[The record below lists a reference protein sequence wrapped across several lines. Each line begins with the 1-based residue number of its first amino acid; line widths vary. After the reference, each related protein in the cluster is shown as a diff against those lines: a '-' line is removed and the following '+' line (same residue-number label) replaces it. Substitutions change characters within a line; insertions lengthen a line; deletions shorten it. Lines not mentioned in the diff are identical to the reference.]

1 MTKSIGQ
8 RLKQAREAHRQTID
22 QVSQITRI
30 RPRYLEALEADDF
43 SNMPSA
49 VQGRGFLRIYAL
61 YLGLDI
67 ERILEEMRREQ
78 TAAEAGIF
86 RKVGEPSE
94 DISQVVKT
102 EYIGEEKTSG
112 RKKEKPERLSA
123 WKSWLDRDRGVQPA
137 DLASGSS
144 ESPVGE
150 PRHEIKTKIVKVP
163 EPDGLELAGSTV
175 ERVEKEAFWIRWL
188 HRTRGF
194 LSSLVNTVMISS
206 SAISKMIM
214 RSRSRIKRSVENEQG
229 FGQDMDVNIEPEFHL
244 RSAQRIFVEIGQQ
257 LRQRRETLN
266 LTFVEIEQHIHI
278 RPQYLQGLEAGDITQ
293 LPSTVQARRILNNYA
308 VFLGLEVDD
317 LLLRFADG
325 LQIRRLERYPP
336 KPGEASHLLPKSSR
350 RTSLRSFMAPDLIF
364 GIGVVVLL
372 LTVTIWGG
380 SRIVA
385 RLSESTP
392 ESTARSIS
400 DVLISTPI
408 IPTVEPVESPQVVIG
423 ATQLPKEGTQTP
435 IGSTQE
441 GAARIQVNI
450 VAVQQSWVRV
460 IVDGKIK
467 FEGRVI
473 IGNVYPF
480 DGDKQIEVLTGNAA
494 ALRIT
499 YNMQELGLMGSF
511 GEVVDRIYTLDGII
525 TPTATST
532 STGTSTPRASP
543 TPVGTPTPY
552 PSATATRIP

>member
-8 RLKQAREAHRQTID
+8 RLKQAREAHRQTIE
-22 QVSQITRI
+22 QVSQVTRI
-30 RPRYLEALEADDF
+30 RPRFLEALEEDDF

-49 VQGRGFLRIYAL
+49 VQGRGFLRIYAQ

-78 TAAEAGIF
+78 TAAAAAVF
-86 RKVGEPSE
+86 HKVGEPVDNFNE
-94 DISQVVKT
+94 VVET
-102 EYIGEEKTSG
+102 GGIETDETTG
-112 RKKEKPERLSA
+112 RSKVKPERLAVRRRWLERYRSERSA
-123 WKSWLDRDRGVQPA
+123 DSAAAA
-137 DLASGSS
+137 DISS
-144 ESPVGE
+144 VGE
-150 PRHEIKTKIVKVP
+150 PEQDIKTKGVKVP
-163 EPDGLELAGSTV
+163 EFAGVEQTGMPV
-175 ERVEKEAFWIRWL
+175 ERVESEAFWIRWL
-188 HRTRGF
+188 QSVQGL
-194 LSSLVNTVMISS
+194 LSSLKNIAKISR
-206 SAISKMIM
+206 SAVSKMVT
-214 RSRSRIKRSVENEQG
+214 RSRSHFERSAEIEPG
-229 FGQDMDVNIEPEFHL
+229 FGQDKDVNIEPDVPL

-257 LRQRRETLN
+257 LHQRREMLN
-266 LTFVEIEQHIHI
+266 LTFDEIEQHIHI

-293 LPSTVQARRILNNYA
+293 LPSTVQVRRILNNYA

-325 LQIRRLERYPP
+325 LQIQRLERYPP
-336 KPGEASHLLPKSSR
+336 KPGKTSYLFPKSSR

-364 GIGVVVLL
+364 GIGMVVLL

-380 SRIVA
+380 SRIIA
-385 RLSESTP
+385 KLSESTP

-400 DVLISTPI
+400 DVLISSPVS
-408 IPTVEPVESPQVVIG
+408 TVELVESPQVMIG
-423 ATQLPKEGTQTP
+423 VSPLPIEGTQTP
-435 IGSTQE
+435 IESTQE
-441 GAARIQVNI
+441 GVARIQVNI

-473 IGNVYPF
+473 IGNAYPF

-532 STGTSTPRASP
+532 STGISTPRASP
-543 TPVGTPTPY
+543 TPIGTPTPY

>member
-49 VQGRGFLRIYAL
+49 VQGRGFLRIYAQF
-61 YLGLDI
+61 LGLDI
-67 ERILEEMRREQ
+67 ERILEEMRHEQ
-78 TAAEAGIF
+78 AAAAAAVF
-86 RKVGEPSE
+86 HKVGEPVE
-94 DISQVVKT
+94 NINEVDETGGIET
-102 EYIGEEKTSG
+102 DETTG
-112 RKKEKPERLSA
+112 RSKAKPEGLTARRR
-123 WKSWLDRDRGVQPA
+123 WLDQDRSERSVDSA
-137 DLASGSS
+137 AGSDI
-144 ESPVGE
+144 SPVGGPE
-150 PRHEIKTKIVKVP
+150 QDINTKGVKVP
-163 EPDGLELAGSTV
+163 ESAGV
-175 ERVEKEAFWIRWL
+175 EQTDMPVEMVESEAFWIHWL
-188 HRTRGF
+188 QSVQGL
-194 LSSLVNTVMISS
+194 LSSLKNIVKISR
-206 SAISKMIM
+206 SAVSKMVT
-214 RSRSRIKRSVENEQG
+214 RSRSHFERSAEIEPG
-229 FGQDMDVNIEPEFHL
+229 FGQDMDVNIEPEVPL

-257 LRQRRETLN
+257 LRQRREMLN

-293 LPSTVQARRILNNYA
+293 LPSPVQVRRILNNYA

-317 LLLRFADG
+317 LLLHFADG
-325 LQIRRLERYPP
+325 LQIQRLERYPP
-336 KPGEASHLLPKSSR
+336 KPGKTSDLLPKSSR

-364 GIGVVVLL
+364 GIGVFVLL

-385 RLSESTP
+385 KLSESTP

-400 DVLISTPI
+400 DVLIFSP
-408 IPTVEPVESPQVVIG
+408 IPTVEMAESPQVVIG
-423 ATQLPKEGTQTP
+423 ATPLPIEGTQTP

-450 VAVQQSWVRV
+450 VAVQRSWVRV

-467 FEGRVI
+467 FEGRVL
-473 IGNVYPF
+473 IGNAYPF

-543 TPVGTPTPY
+543 TPIGTPTPY
-552 PSATATRIP
+552 PSATATGIP